1 MQARL
6 VFLAAALL
14 AAACDPVHS
23 YYETLEEA
31 RADDLFERGWLPDVL
46 PPSSHEILVKTNP
59 DLNTSEGQFLFSP
72 REFELILDRLSPMS
86 RPADTQLEAVQPIV
100 DSLLA
105 EGYLAYWHTES
116 DREWVFLCKPEQGVC
131 LYYMS

>member
-1 MQARL
+1 MVGDPKKSKEVLSEIVGDTRL
-6 VFLAAALL
+6 PDDVKQLAKNVLAKVELSLPFTDSREQRVSPAILL
-14 AAACDPVHS
+14 AHGLLA
-23 YYETLEEA
+23 
-31 RADDLFERGWLPDVL
+31 
-46 PPSSHEILVKTNP
+46 
-59 DLNTSEGQFLFSP
+59 Q
-72 REFELILDRLSPMS
+72 LSPMS